1 MLVCNLS
8 GYVAWHG
15 RQFVWLCCMAWQA
28 ICPAILHGM
37 AGMNVSLYLHGKFND
52 KHAQEYCVGG
62 SEEHWD
68 GGSQRGRF
76 QCNGNAVEQDGDHY

>member
-1 MLVCNLS
+1 
-8 GYVAWHG
+8 
-15 RQFVWLCCMAWQA
+15 MAWQA